1 MPINTRELLSV
12 VSQLAGDRQVR
23 VTVTESLKGAG
34 IAATTTAAGGIF
46 LGPIGLAI
54 GV

>member
-1 MPINTRELLSV
+1 MPINTTEILSV
-12 VSQLAGDRQVR
+12 VNQLAGNRQVR

-34 IAATTTAAGGIF
+34 IAATTTAVGGIF
-46 LGPIGLAI
+46 LGPIGLAV